1 MFHMKRRTPALTD
14 VILAFGGLSELAR
27 QLGLTRQAVS
37 HWDKVPLKHLKVISE
52 MTKIP
57 REKLRPD
64 LYD

>member
-1 MFHMKRRTPALTD
+1 MKRRTPELID
-14 VILAFGGLSELAR
+14 VISAVGSLSELAR

-37 HWDKVPLKHLKVISE
+37 HWDKVPIKYLRVVSE